1 MRMLDSLPFVQLPV
15 FASARTPDLTIRGL
29 WIFRDEKCRIE
40 PDPVLDQPAA
50 VLA

>member
-1 MRMLDSLPFVQLPV
+1 MLDSLRFVQLPV
-15 FASARTPDLTIRGL
+15 FASARTPHPVKGL
-29 WIFRDEKCRIE
+29 WIFRDKKCRIE